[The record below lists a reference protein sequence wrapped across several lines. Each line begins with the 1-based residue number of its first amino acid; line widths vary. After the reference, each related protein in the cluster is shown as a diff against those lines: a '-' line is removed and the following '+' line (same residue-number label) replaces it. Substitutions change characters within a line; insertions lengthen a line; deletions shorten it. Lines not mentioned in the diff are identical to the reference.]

1 MIISRLARPR
11 SGALPPSSCP
21 ITDMADPESRSRARL
36 CCAYPRGPSARWIS
50 DGSDGLAF
58 IRWGNSSMMMSPS
71 PTSPNSRCSASS
83 QSANAYRPPPVRS
96 RLTRARPKLSSESIS
111 VESVGLVVHH
121 DHGEV
126 GQADGARVDD
136 RLAVAALVQFRVAH
150 QHEHPRRHKPAGD
163 QPVRDADPSGR
174 PCPSDPLAIST
185 PGLRLRSGWYP
196 SREEAEPN
204 CASHDSGMNPLAAS
218 TA

>member
-1 MIISRLARPR
+1 MTLSHLASPSDRTLRERPGSSGAKTATSTWIWLRR
-11 SGALPPSSCP
+11 SGSATTPAP
-21 ITDMADPESRSRARL
+21 TDMADPDSRSRARL

-150 QHEHPRRHKPAGD
+150 QHEHPRRHKPECD
-163 QPVRDADPSGR
+163 QP
-174 PCPSDPLAIST
+174 
-185 PGLRLRSGWYP
+185 
-196 SREEAEPN
+196 
-204 CASHDSGMNPLAAS
+204 
-218 TA
+218 